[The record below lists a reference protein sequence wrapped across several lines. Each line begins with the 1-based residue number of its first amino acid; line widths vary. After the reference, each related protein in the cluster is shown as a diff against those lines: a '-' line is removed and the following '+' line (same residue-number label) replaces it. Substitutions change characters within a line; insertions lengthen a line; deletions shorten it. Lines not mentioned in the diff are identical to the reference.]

1 MPWVKSI
8 LVCIALLFA
17 LRTTSVRADGD
28 PLGADEMAEAIISMT
43 SRVWTGP
50 RTAAPGRVERPREA
64 TEVLHSVTGLLAIHA
79 DPGTRYETM
88 ERALEALE
96 EARSRLALLG
106 WPRPMIDGTLGGDPG
121 FDLYISR
128 SRPRGAHTDGM
139 VPWTYLDRA
148 SSFAVVDPATPSE
161 WLAAC
166 VTAAYAEALLLSADP
181 AEANTWRRA
190 TAAWLAWEITGR
202 FGCEDAIHEQQAE
215 PNRSWIA
222 DGAEDGA
229 GGALLIAYMSARHGN
244 GSTEFVRDVWDLAR
258 QRTWEGDDLRAEP
271 DLWSA
276 FDAAIELS
284 GDRLLD
290 NIVDLSVVRW
300 FIGRTNGGEQVLD
313 AIDSDARVPVMR
325 RMTRLPSRVSA
336 PEPLQTFGSA
346 YVLIDSTVWGEAR
359 QLRAWLRGEFG
370 VRWSF
375 VAVQLDSSGVEQDR
389 ISAPPSSVTPKAYLP
404 IELRPET
411 VRLLFVVTHLGNEL
425 PDADEQSTDERS
437 FELIVDR
444 SD

>member
-8 LVCIALLFA
+8 LVCIALFVA
-17 LRTTSVRADGD
+17 SQTASARADGD

-50 RTAAPGRVERPREA
+50 RTAAPTMVERPSEA
-64 TEVLHSVTGLLAIHA
+64 TETLQSVTALLAVHA
-79 DPGTRYETM
+79 DANIGDETM
-88 ERALEALE
+88 RRALEALE
-96 EARSRLALLG
+96 EARTRLALLG
-106 WPRPMIDGTLGGDPG
+106 WPPPLPDGTLGGDPG
-121 FDLYISR
+121 FDLYLSS
-128 SRPRGAHTDGM
+128 SRPRGAHADDL

-148 SSFAVVDPATPSE
+148 TSFAVVDPATPSE
-161 WLAAC
+161 GLDAC

-181 AEANTWRRA
+181 AEASPWRRA

-215 PNRSWIA
+215 PFRSWIA

-229 GGALLIAYMSARHGN
+229 GGALFIAYISARHGN

-258 QRTWEGDDLRAEP
+258 QRTWEGDGLRAEP

-276 FDAAIELS
+276 FDVAIEMS

-290 NIVDLSVVRW
+290 NIVDLAVLRW
-300 FIGRTNGGEQVLD
+300 FIGRTSAPEHGLD
-313 AIDSDARVPVMR
+313 AIDSDARVPVTR
-325 RMTRLPSRVSA
+325 TMTRLPTRVSA
-336 PEPLQTFGSA
+336 PEPLRTFGSA
-346 YVLIDSTVWGEAR
+346 YLVMDRSVWRETE

-375 VAVQLDSSGVEQDR
+375 VALQLDSSGVERDR
-389 ISAPPSSVTPKAYLP
+389 IAAPYSTVTPTAYLP
-404 IELRPET
+404 IELRPDT
-411 VRLLFVVTHLGNEL
+411 ARLLFVVTHLGSKL
-425 PDADEQSTDERS
+425 PDADEPSADERS